1 MATPYKINIPMYEGP
16 LDLLLDLIKQQKMS
30 IHDIQ
35 ISKITAQYLDY
46 LHKLEELDV
55 DVSSEFIYMAATLIY
70 IKSKMLLPP
79 DPLAGPEEAEDP
91 RADLVQ
97 RLVEHEKF
105 KNAAQ
110 LLYQKQQIEEN
121 VWSKPDKS
129 LYNDEGTEGDL
140 VVSLVDL
147 VRVFQQV
154 LERRKEVSR
163 IELRHEEFTV
173 AQMIAQIR
181 AQILASADNAVNLV
195 QFFEA
200 CPSRHAMIVAFLA
213 VLEMVKLQAVA
224 LAQEKQFGEI
234 LVRKHKMFD
243 LAFEERGI
251 EIRKVAGGYKLFT
264 KPQQHDVVRRFIKSL
279 RPPLRLSM
287 PALETLAVI
296 AYKQPVTSP
305 EISEI
310 RGVNTA
316 GVISTLLD
324 KHLITTAGRKEVMGR
339 PILYKTSKEFLL
351 RFGLSDLDELP
362 SLKEFEALAREALGS
377 DEGFAPV
384 EEGSTSEANLQSAEA
399 VSAKMEKREELL
411 EETAANNEGMP
422 EAESREATKAATAGE

>member
-16 LDLLLDLIKQQKMS
+16 LDLLLDLIKKQEMS

-35 ISKITAQYLDY
+35 ISRITAQYLDY

-55 DVSSEFIYMAATLIY
+55 DVSAEFIYMAATLIY

-79 DPLAGPEEAEDP
+79 DPLAGPEEQEDP

-129 LYNDEGTEGDL
+129 LYHDEGTEGEL

-147 VRVFQQV
+147 VKVFQQV
-154 LERRKEVSR
+154 LERKKEVSR

-173 AQMIAQIR
+173 AQMIAALR
-181 AQILASADNAVNLV
+181 AQILASADNSVNLI

-224 LAQEKQFGEI
+224 LVQEKQFGEI

-243 LAFEERGI
+243 LVFDESGGIRQIDEEYR
-251 EIRKVAGGYKLFT
+251 
-264 KPQQHDVVRRFIKSL
+264 
-279 RPPLRLSM
+279 
-287 PALETLAVI
+287 
-296 AYKQPVTSP
+296 
-305 EISEI
+305 
-310 RGVNTA
+310 
-316 GVISTLLD
+316 
-324 KHLITTAGRKEVMGR
+324 
-339 PILYKTSKEFLL
+339 
-351 RFGLSDLDELP
+351 
-362 SLKEFEALAREALGS
+362 
-377 DEGFAPV
+377 
-384 EEGSTSEANLQSAEA
+384 
-399 VSAKMEKREELL
+399 
-411 EETAANNEGMP
+411 
-422 EAESREATKAATAGE
+422 

>member
-1 MATPYKINIPMYEGP
+1 MYRAPARNKKMATPGNKMTGSMTYKIQIPMYEGP
-16 LDLLLDLIKQQKMS
+16 LDLLLDLIKQQKMN

-35 ISKITAQYLDY
+35 ISKITAQYLEY

-55 DVSSEFIYMAATLIY
+55 DVSAEFIYMAATLIY

-79 DPLAGPEEAEDP
+79 DPLGETEETGGDP
-91 RADLVQ
+91 RAELVQ

-129 LYNDEGTEGDL
+129 LYNDEGTEGEL

-147 VRVFQQV
+147 VKVFQQV

-173 AQMIAQIR
+173 AQMIAALR
-181 AQILASADNAVNLV
+181 AQILASADNSVSLV
-195 QFFEA
+195 QFFEV

-234 LVRKHKMFD
+234 VMRKHKMFD
-243 LAFEERGI
+243 LVFDETGGIKQIDEE
-251 EIRKVAGGYKLFT
+251 YK
-264 KPQQHDVVRRFIKSL
+264 
-279 RPPLRLSM
+279 
-287 PALETLAVI
+287 
-296 AYKQPVTSP
+296 
-305 EISEI
+305 
-310 RGVNTA
+310 
-316 GVISTLLD
+316 
-324 KHLITTAGRKEVMGR
+324 
-339 PILYKTSKEFLL
+339 
-351 RFGLSDLDELP
+351 
-362 SLKEFEALAREALGS
+362 
-377 DEGFAPV
+377 
-384 EEGSTSEANLQSAEA
+384 
-399 VSAKMEKREELL
+399 
-411 EETAANNEGMP
+411 
-422 EAESREATKAATAGE
+422 

>member
-79 DPLAGPEEAEDP
+79 DPLAGPEEQEDP

-147 VRVFQQV
+147 VKVFQQV
-154 LERRKEVSR
+154 LERKKEVSR

-173 AQMIAQIR
+173 AQMIAALR
-181 AQILASADNAVNLV
+181 AQILASPDSSVNLI

-224 LAQEKQFGEI
+224 LVQEKQFGEI

-243 LAFEERGI
+243 LVFDE
-251 EIRKVAGGYKLFT
+251 AGGIKQIDEEYK
-264 KPQQHDVVRRFIKSL
+264 
-279 RPPLRLSM
+279 
-287 PALETLAVI
+287 
-296 AYKQPVTSP
+296 
-305 EISEI
+305 
-310 RGVNTA
+310 
-316 GVISTLLD
+316 
-324 KHLITTAGRKEVMGR
+324 
-339 PILYKTSKEFLL
+339 
-351 RFGLSDLDELP
+351 
-362 SLKEFEALAREALGS
+362 
-377 DEGFAPV
+377 
-384 EEGSTSEANLQSAEA
+384 
-399 VSAKMEKREELL
+399 
-411 EETAANNEGMP
+411 
-422 EAESREATKAATAGE
+422 